1 MSDDLTQDLRQQPSR
16 AQELYRDQIVLDLE
30 ELLSIPQGRR
40 VLLRLLERCGVYRNA
55 FSIEGETTALRLGE
69 QNIGLWL
76 IAQIEEVGPTE
87 YPKLL
92 LEAAQRKDKETIDV
106 LDVDE

>member
-1 MSDDLTQDLRQQPSR
+1 MSEHDLSEQPSKV
-16 AQELYRDQIVLDLE
+16 QELYRDQIVLDLE
-30 ELLSIPQGRR
+30 EVLSIPQGRR
-40 VLLRLLERCGVYRNA
+40 VLLRLLERCGVYRSA
-55 FSIEGETTALRLGE
+55 FTGETEATSLRLGE

-76 IAQIEEVGPTE
+76 ISQIETVDPTE

-92 LEAAQRKDKETIDV
+92 LEAAQKQDKETVNV

>member
-1 MSDDLTQDLRQQPSR
+1 MSEHDLSEQPSR

-30 ELLSIPQGRR
+30 AVLSIPQGRR
-40 VLLRLLERCGVYRNA
+40 VLLRLLERCGVYRSA
-55 FSIEGETTALRLGE
+55 FTGETEATALRLGE

-76 IAQIEEVGPTE
+76 IAQIEDVDPTE

-92 LEAAQRKDKETIDV
+92 LEAAQKRDKETVNV
-106 LDVDE
+106 LDLDE

>member
-1 MSDDLTQDLRQQPSR
+1 MSEHDLSEQPSR

-30 ELLSIPQGRR
+30 AVLSIPQGRR
-40 VLLRLLERCGVYRNA
+40 VLLRLLERCGVYRSA
-55 FSIEGETTALRLGE
+55 FTGETEATALRLGE

-76 IAQIEEVGPTE
+76 IAQIEDVDPTD

-92 LEAAQRKDKETIDV
+92 LEAAQKRDKETVNV